1 MVKVLVYSEDPSWA
15 RQLASASKDMGAEEK
30 ILFFVSREESI
41 EELVRYFNKVYR
53 AEAKVFEPV
62 AVSKVVNDVA
72 EKEGIRAFLFP
83 CTNKGRMLAGL
94 IAASREAQLAA
105 DVIKVSKEGEAY
117 RVTKLTFG
125 GNARVDVLLKEPLVL
140 CIAAGAYKEAEPDV
154 QGVVE
159 SISVPEPLGVEVSF
173 QPRKVEGVSPE
184 KAEVV
189 VGAGR
194 GIKKKEDL
202 EMIKELADVLGGA
215 WSVTR
220 PLAAD
225 YGWADNWIGISGLI
239 ISPKL
244 YIAVGISGQ
253 PHHMM
258 GVRGAKVIVAINND
272 ESAPIFEESDYGV
285 IGDLYKVVPVLI
297 KKLKERR
304 G

>member
-1 MVKVLVYSEDPSWA
+1 MVSALAYAEEISWA
-15 RQLASASKDMGAEEK
+15 KQLASLSKLFGDIALVTPLSDNAEEASKYYKKVYVVKTKTFEPISVGKAIENIVSKEGAK
-30 ILFFVSREESI
+30 ILI
-41 EELVRYFNKVYR
+41 
-53 AEAKVFEPV
+53 
-62 AVSKVVNDVA
+62 
-72 EKEGIRAFLFP
+72 FP
-83 CTNKGRMLAGL
+83 CTNKGRMLAGIL
-94 IAASREAQLAA
+94 SGKLGAIPVT
-105 DVIKVSKEGEAY
+105 DVINVSSSGEKFIM
-117 RVTKLTFG
+117 TKLTFG
-125 GNARVDVLLKEPLVL
+125 GNAKVDVEVEPPFTL
-140 CIAAGAYKEAEPDV
+140 CISAGALKEAETR
-154 QGVVE
+154 GE
-159 SISVPEPLGVEVSF
+159 AGEIEELEAPEPQIEVSF
-173 QPRKVEGVSPE
+173 EPRKAEGVSPE

-202 EMIKELADVLGGA
+202 DMIKELAKLLGGA

-225 YGWADNWIGISGLI
+225 YGWADSWIGISGLM

-258 GVRGAKVIVAINND
+258 GVRGSKVIVAINND

-285 IGDLYKVVPVLI
+285 VGDLYKVVPVLI

-304 G
+304 GR